1 MSLDLINH
9 GLAIA
14 RSMES
19 HPPEA
24 PQPGPAPT
32 ESKLNVAWRV
42 VVTSPP
48 GVCALRMTAAAWAM
62 EARFAQTASAHD
74 AALAAAKSANDK
86 LTSLRAKAQP

>member
-1 MSLDLINH
+1 MPLDLINF
-9 GLAIA
+9 GLALA

-19 HPPEA
+19 PLPEPP
-24 PQPGPAPT
+24 QHGPTPT

-62 EARFAQTASAHD
+62 EARFAQTAPARD

-86 LTSLRAKAQP
+86 LATLRAKVQP